1 MSSKIIKKA
10 ADETEV
16 PVVPAAGAKIIDREV
31 LAATEQARR
40 VLEAA
45 QAQAEALR
53 AQAQT
58 DYEEALRRGYQEGY
72 EKGMAEWLR
81 AVEQVHAGFTR
92 VIEQAKPQIVR
103 LALRVAEKIL
113 RQKLDLT
120 PEAVVPMIDEALR
133 SLRAQ
138 QNMRVILRVHPDDR
152 PILESHR
159 QRWMERLPWL
169 GSLDIVVDEDL
180 PRGGCRIETDF
191 GTVDASVETQIRVV
205 ERHLLGGGER

>member
-10 ADETEV
+10 TDETEI
-16 PVVPAAGAKIIDREV
+16 PVAPVAGAKIIDREV

-40 VLEAA
+40 ILEAA

-53 AQAQT
+53 AQAQAE
-58 DYEEALRRGYQEGY
+58 YEETLQRGYQEGY

-81 AVEQVHAGFTR
+81 AIEQVHAGFMG
-92 VIEQAKPQIVR
+92 VIERAKPQIVR

-113 RQKLDLT
+113 RQRLDLT

-152 PILESHR
+152 SILEPHR

-169 GSLDIVVDEDL
+169 GSLDIVVDEEL

-191 GTVDASVETQIRVV
+191 GTVDASIETQIRVI
-205 ERHLLGGGER
+205 ERHLLGGGEG

>member
-10 ADETEV
+10 TDETEI
-16 PVVPAAGAKIIDREV
+16 PVAPVAGAKIIDREV

-40 VLEAA
+40 ILEAA

-53 AQAQT
+53 AQAQAE
-58 DYEEALRRGYQEGY
+58 YEETLQRGYQEGY

-81 AVEQVHAGFTR
+81 AIEQVHAGFMG

-113 RQKLDLT
+113 RQRLDLT

-152 PILESHR
+152 SILEPHR

-169 GSLDIVVDEDL
+169 GSLDIVVDEEL

-191 GTVDASVETQIRVV
+191 GTVDASIETQIRVI
-205 ERHLLGGGER
+205 ERHLLGGGEG

>member
-10 ADETEV
+10 TDETET
-16 PVVPAAGAKIIDREV
+16 PVAPVAGAKIIDREV
-31 LAATEQARR
+31 LAATDQARR
-40 VLEAA
+40 ILEAA
-45 QAQAEALR
+45 QAQAEEIR
-53 AQAQT
+53 AQAQQE
-58 DYEEALRRGYQEGY
+58 YEEAIRRGYQEGY
-72 EKGMAEWLR
+72 EKGLAEWLR
-81 AVEQVHAGFTR
+81 ALEEVHAGLTSL
-92 VIEQAKPQIVR
+92 VEQAKPQIVR

-113 RQKLDLT
+113 RQRLDLT

-138 QNMRVILRVHPDDR
+138 QNMRVLLRVHPDDR
-152 PILESHR
+152 PILEPHR

-191 GTVDASVETQIRVV
+191 GTVDATIETQIRVI
-205 ERHLLGGGER
+205 ERHLLGGGEG

>member
-10 ADETEV
+10 TDEMET
-16 PVVPAAGAKIIDREV
+16 PVAPVAGAKIIDREV
-31 LAATEQARR
+31 LAATDQARR
-40 VLEAA
+40 ILEAA
-45 QAQAEALR
+45 QAQAEEIR
-53 AQAQT
+53 AQAQQE
-58 DYEEALRRGYQEGY
+58 YEEALRRGYQEGY
-72 EKGMAEWLR
+72 EKGLAEWLR
-81 AVEQVHAGFTR
+81 AIEEVHAGLTSL
-92 VIEQAKPQIVR
+92 VEQAKPQIVR

-113 RQKLDLT
+113 RQRLDLT

-138 QNMRVILRVHPDDR
+138 QNMRVLLRVHPDDR
-152 PILESHR
+152 PILEPHR

-191 GTVDASVETQIRVV
+191 GTVDATIETQIRVI
-205 ERHLLGGGER
+205 ERHLLGGGEG

>member
-10 ADETEV
+10 TDETET
-16 PVVPAAGAKIIDREV
+16 PVAPVAGAKIIDREV
-31 LAATEQARR
+31 LAATDQARR
-40 VLEAA
+40 ILEAA
-45 QAQAEALR
+45 QAQAEEIR
-53 AQAQT
+53 AQAQQE
-58 DYEEALRRGYQEGY
+58 YEEALRRGYQEGY
-72 EKGMAEWLR
+72 EKGLAEWLR
-81 AVEQVHAGFTR
+81 ALEEVHAGLTSL
-92 VIEQAKPQIVR
+92 VEQAKPQIVR

-113 RQKLDLT
+113 RQRLDLT

-138 QNMRVILRVHPDDR
+138 QNMRVLLRVHPDDR
-152 PILESHR
+152 SILEPHR

-191 GTVDASVETQIRVV
+191 GTVDATIETQIRVI
-205 ERHLLGGGER
+205 ERHLLGGGEG

>member
-10 ADETEV
+10 TDEMET
-16 PVVPAAGAKIIDREV
+16 PVAPVAGAKIIDREV
-31 LAATEQARR
+31 LAATDQARR
-40 VLEAA
+40 ILEAA
-45 QAQAEALR
+45 QAQAEEIR
-53 AQAQT
+53 AQAQQE
-58 DYEEALRRGYQEGY
+58 YEEAIRRGYQEGY
-72 EKGMAEWLR
+72 EKGLAEWLR
-81 AVEQVHAGFTR
+81 AIEEVHAGLTSL
-92 VIEQAKPQIVR
+92 VEQAKPQIVR

-113 RQKLDLT
+113 RQRLDLT

-138 QNMRVILRVHPDDR
+138 QNMRVLLRVHPDDR
-152 PILESHR
+152 PILEPHR

-191 GTVDASVETQIRVV
+191 GTVDATIETQIRVI
-205 ERHLLGGGER
+205 ERHLLGGGEG